1 MIQAQMDW
9 VFFDSTGVKET
20 AKIKDFVNRLT
31 KRIYKWYFTEKKSG
45 VIFNGKILSITCA
58 FCIVWQKYLI
68 FVIIYLH
75 EIYSS

>member
-45 VIFNGKILSITCA
+45 LIFNGKILSITCA
-58 FCIVWQKYLI
+58 FCIV
-68 FVIIYLH
+68 
-75 EIYSS
+75 